1 MIDAESC
8 KLIDQTIFALLRNDN
23 FCYVVLEERLFL
35 KWVELPV
42 LIVISVISENSM
54 LRLYSLQR
62 LKRAEN
68 KCICRFESIF
78 VVQNLIQSDLIILAD

>member
-1 MIDAESC
+1 MNA
-8 KLIDQTIFALLRNDN
+8 
-23 FCYVVLEERLFL
+23 FCRGVAQERLEEDLFSVSLEERLFL